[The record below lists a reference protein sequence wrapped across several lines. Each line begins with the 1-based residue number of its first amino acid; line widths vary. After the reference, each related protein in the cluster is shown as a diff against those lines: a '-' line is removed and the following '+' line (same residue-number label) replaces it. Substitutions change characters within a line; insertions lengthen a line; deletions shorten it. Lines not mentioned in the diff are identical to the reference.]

1 MAVITISRQSGSEG
15 NEITRHLCERLG
27 YNYFDK
33 KMMTQLAQE
42 LGLAPDQVVDLSADQ
57 YQVKSWLE
65 RAFGDFQ
72 IPFGDPGTWVLSAQQ
87 DAQEALSIEF
97 VRKMICSA
105 YEHGNVIII
114 GRGGQVVLA
123 GKPKVLHVR
132 IIAPLETRI
141 KRWQAREGYVYEDA
155 RKIVLKR
162 DHAHIDFVRRYF
174 NADLADPSLYD
185 LVINTEKFTTTQAV
199 ELIARALDLMGA

>member
-15 NEITRHLCERLG
+15 NEITRLLCERLG
-27 YNYFDK
+27 YHYFDK
-33 KMMTQLAQE
+33 KMMTQLEQE
-42 LGLAPDQVVDLSADQ
+42 LGLAPDQVVDLSADL

-105 YEHGNVIII
+105 YEHGNVIIV

-132 IIAPLETRI
+132 IIAPLETPLSFM
-141 KRWQAREGYVYEDA
+141 ATMGLA
-155 RKIVLKR
+155 F
-162 DHAHIDFVRRYF
+162 FVSTPLLG
-174 NADLADPSLYD
+174 ALSWLLMP
-185 LVINTEKFTTTQAV
+185 
-199 ELIARALDLMGA
+199 LIYLGPH